1 VKLSVQLTEKKSAI
15 ISSCG
20 KYRYELWRVWDDSK
34 PLVLF
39 ICLNPSTADHEKE
52 DNTSRVCIN
61 YAQRW
66 GYGGLVMANLFAYR
80 STEPAKLFE
89 KDDPIGPEN
98 DFYLRKLSGEAEMP
112 ICA

>member
-1 VKLSVQLTEKKSAI
+1 
-15 ISSCG
+15 
-20 KYRYELWRVWDDSK
+20 
-34 PLVLF
+34 
-39 ICLNPSTADHEKE
+39 
-52 DNTSRVCIN
+52 
-61 YAQRW
+61 
-66 GYGGLVMANLFAYR
+66 MANLFAYR